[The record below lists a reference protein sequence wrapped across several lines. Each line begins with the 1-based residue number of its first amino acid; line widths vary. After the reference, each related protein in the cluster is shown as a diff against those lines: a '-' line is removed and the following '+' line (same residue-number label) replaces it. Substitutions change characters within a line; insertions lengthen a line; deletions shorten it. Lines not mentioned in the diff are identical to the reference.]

1 MIISDRSSYL
11 ELHVTCIES
20 PLKDV
25 LDRELL
31 FVQGITMENLIENKC
46 MGHSNAAYISY
57 ETEN

>member
-31 FVQGITMENLIENKC
+31 FVQGIIMENLIENKC
-46 MGHSNAAYISY
+46 TEHSNAAYISS

>member
-46 MGHSNAAYISY
+46 LEHSNACLHFL
-57 ETEN
+57 

>member
-46 MGHSNAAYISY
+46 MENSNAAYISY